1 MKKFITLILIS
12 LVSLIG
18 CSEETIEPL
27 DPAEDLNAYI
37 DAWEAL
43 DFQTL
48 ETHITVSEDSV
59 VPLADVTNQYET
71 VYDSLGTTT
80 VAVEIKEA
88 PTLNRDT
95 DSEDYVVDTNNYTYT
110 VTVSQDT
117 VAGDYRF
124 DTDLTLTPVIETIDE
139 IEQVTDYEIIWD
151 ESLII
156 PPLAG
161 GGEIKHIV
169 TEPIRGNIFD
179 RNGAAL
185 AVNGEM
191 REIGVDTGRF
201 VNRATEI
208 EFISKALD
216 MTVEQIE
223 TTLAQSWVQDGL
235 FIPLK
240 RVSVTEEETLT
251 QLNEI
256 PSVLSM
262 ASYGRVYPEGETMS
276 HLVGYVGT
284 VTAEDLENDEDGI
297 YSDGDMIGKRGIEYV
312 FEQQLRGEDGVRL
325 VVEKNGNRTGIVEQ
339 APIDGE
345 DIHLTIDRQVQRALF
360 NQFVDGDAGHATA
373 IDPQTG
379 ETLALVSYPSF
390 DPTLFTEGM
399 SQEVYDTLTN
409 DPLTPLLNR
418 FQSTYSPGSVF
429 KPITAMIGLHTG
441 AFTPTDTLE
450 INGYTYNQPSFGNY
464 EVRRVSLSDG
474 PVDLH
479 DALVRSDNIYF
490 ARQALAIGA
499 SDFLQTSQLF
509 GFNNDAYTFSYP
521 IRQSQVATDDT
532 IANDVLLAD
541 TGYGQGQVLV
551 SSHHLAMMYTPLFHQ
566 GKMMSPVLLKGETSS
581 VISEQI
587 ITETDIT
594 AIRQALSDVV
604 QSGTA
609 TVAQSD
615 TVTLSGKT
623 GTAELKQSA
632 TDENKQENG
641 WFVGFDSDARYLM
654 ALMVESVETKGGSRY
669 PAEKVRQAFEAL
681 VN

>member
-1 MKKFITLILIS
+1 MRKLVVILCIS
-12 LVSLIG
+12 LFSLIA
-18 CSEETIEPL
+18 CSEEAIEPK
-27 DPAEDLNAYI
+27 DPKDDLTAYVN
-37 DAWEAL
+37 AWEAL
-43 DFQTL
+43 DFNAMQSHVLASDDASTL
-48 ETHITVSEDSV
+48 TE
-59 VPLADVTNQYET
+59 QYET
-71 VYDSLGTTT
+71 AYDALGTTD
-80 VAVEIKEA
+80 VAVSITDE
-88 PTLNRDT
+88 PQLDRDP
-95 DSEDYVVDTNNYTYT
+95 DRDEYVVDTNDYTYT
-110 VTVSQDT
+110 LTINQNTLV
-117 VAGDYRF
+117 GDYSF
-124 DTDLTLTPVIETIDE
+124 DTAITLTPVIETIDDT
-139 IEQVTDYEIIWD
+139 EQVTHYQIIWD
-151 ESLII
+151 KGLII
-156 PPLAG
+156 PPLKD
-161 GGEIKHIV
+161 GGEIKQIG

-179 RNGAAL
+179 RNGEAL

-201 VNRATEI
+201 VDRATEI

-216 MTVEQIE
+216 MTVDQIE
-223 TTLAQSWVQDGL
+223 HTLSQSWVQDGL

-240 RVSVTEEETLT
+240 RVSVTEEEKLA

-256 PSVLSM
+256 PSVLST

-284 VTAEDLENDEDGI
+284 VTAEDLENDEEGI

-312 FEQQLRGEDGVRL
+312 FEEQLRGEDGIRL
-325 VVEKNGNRTGIVEQ
+325 VVDNNGNRTGIVEQ
-339 APIDGE
+339 DPVDGE
-345 DIHLTIDRQVQRALF
+345 DIHLTIDRKVQSTLF
-360 NQFVDGDAGHATA
+360 NQFVEGDAGHATI
-373 IDPQTG
+373 IDPKTS

-399 SQEVYDTLTN
+399 SQEVYDGLNN

-429 KPITAMIGLHTG
+429 KPVTAMIGLHTG
-441 AFTPTDTLE
+441 SFTPTDTLD
-450 INGYTYNQPSFGNY
+450 IDGYTYNQPSFGNY

-490 ARQALAIGA
+490 ARQALNIGA
-499 SDFLQTSQLF
+499 ENFLTTSQLF

-521 IRQSQVATDDT
+521 IRQSQVANDETLS
-532 IANDVLLAD
+532 NDVLLAD

-551 SSHHLAMMYTPLFHQ
+551 SSHHLAMMYTPLFHN
-566 GKMMSPVLLKGETSS
+566 GNMMTPILLKGETSEILTEH
-581 VISEQI
+581 VISEA
-587 ITETDIT
+587 DVT
-594 AIRQALSDVV
+594 ALRQALYDVV
-604 QSGTA
+604 QNGTA
-609 TVAQSD
+609 TIAKSD

-632 TDENKQENG
+632 SDENKQENG
-641 WFVGFDSDARYLM
+641 WFVGYDDESRYLITM
-654 ALMVESVETKGGSRY
+654 MIESVESKGGSRY

>member
-1 MKKFITLILIS
+1 MRKLVVILCIS
-12 LVSLIG
+12 LFSLIA
-18 CSEETIEPL
+18 CSEETIEPK
-27 DPAEDLNAYI
+27 DPKDDLNAYVE
-37 DAWEAL
+37 AWERL
-43 DFQTL
+43 DFNAMQSLVLASDDASTL
-48 ETHITVSEDSV
+48 TE
-59 VPLADVTNQYET
+59 QYET
-71 VYDSLGTTT
+71 AYDALGTTD
-80 VAVEIKEA
+80 VAVSITDE
-88 PTLNRDT
+88 PQLDRDP
-95 DSEDYVVDTNNYTYT
+95 DRDEYVVDTNDYTYT
-110 VTVSQDT
+110 LTITQNTLV
-117 VAGDYRF
+117 GDYSF
-124 DTDLTLTPVIETIDE
+124 DTAITLTPVIETIDDT
-139 IEQVTDYEIIWD
+139 EQVTHYQIIWD
-151 ESLII
+151 KGLII
-156 PPLAG
+156 PPLKD
-161 GGEIKHIV
+161 GGEIKQIV

-179 RNGAAL
+179 RNGEAL

-201 VNRATEI
+201 VDRATEI

-216 MTVEQIE
+216 MTVDQIE
-223 TTLAQSWVQDGL
+223 HTLSQSWVQDGL

-240 RVSVTEEETLT
+240 RVSVTEEEKLA

-256 PSVLSM
+256 PSVLST

-297 YSDGDMIGKRGIEYV
+297 YSDGDMIGKRGIEYI
-312 FEQQLRGEDGVRL
+312 FEEQLRGEDGIRL
-325 VVEKNGNRTGIVEQ
+325 VVDNNGNRTGIVEQ
-339 APIDGE
+339 DPVDGE
-345 DIHLTIDRQVQRALF
+345 DIHLTIDRKVQSTLF
-360 NQFVDGDAGHATA
+360 NQFVEGDAGHATI
-373 IDPQTG
+373 IDPKTS

-399 SQEVYDTLTN
+399 SQEVYDGLNN

-429 KPITAMIGLHTG
+429 KPVTAMIGLHTG
-441 AFTPTDTLE
+441 SFTPTDTLD
-450 INGYTYNQPSFGNY
+450 IDGYTYNQPSFGNY

-490 ARQALAIGA
+490 ARQALNIGA
-499 SDFLQTSQLF
+499 ENFLTTSQLF

-521 IRQSQVATDDT
+521 IRQSQVANDETLS
-532 IANDVLLAD
+532 NDVLLAD

-551 SSHHLAMMYTPLFHQ
+551 SSHHLAMMYTPLFHN
-566 GKMMSPVLLKGETSS
+566 GNMMTPILLKGETSEILTEH
-581 VISEQI
+581 VISEA
-587 ITETDIT
+587 DVT
-594 AIRQALSDVV
+594 ALRQALYDVV
-604 QSGTA
+604 QNGTA
-609 TVAQSD
+609 TIAKSD

-632 TDENKQENG
+632 SDENKQENG
-641 WFVGFDSDARYLM
+641 WFVGYDDESRYLITM
-654 ALMVESVETKGGSRY
+654 MIESVESKGGSRY